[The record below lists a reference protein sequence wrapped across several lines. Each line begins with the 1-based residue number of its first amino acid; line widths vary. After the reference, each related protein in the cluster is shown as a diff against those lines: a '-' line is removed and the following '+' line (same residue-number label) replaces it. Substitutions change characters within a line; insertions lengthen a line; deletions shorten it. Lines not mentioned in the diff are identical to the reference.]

1 MLKILAGPYRRFWIL
16 VVAVLALPLVVP
28 PAFAQAEGVRETGP
42 FSNEPTSEIERLEE
56 RLRLLEETYQR
67 QIRELQEQL
76 DELKEQVAE
85 SQEGQ
90 QEKELEALLAEA
102 EEITAEEKQKE
113 EIAAEQR
120 GTFVGRERTQQA
132 LNPEISFL
140 GDFSY
145 DWSES
150 DIKNGFVMR
159 GVEIGLQAP
168 LDPYTRFKGYLAG
181 HQEPFEFPFHD
192 PAAEGELEEEDH
204 EGELEHGGEI
214 GVSVEEAYMEWVAL
228 PLHTRLQV
236 GKFRQQYGTLNRW
249 HRHAL
254 PSVDTPFALE
264 NAFGHE
270 GLVGLGIG
278 LDWQL
283 GKLWATNNGLTLQI
297 TNPDNPAAFAGSD
310 WNDPAFLLRH
320 TGFFELGPDA
330 YFDLGLNWTR
340 GPNTATGD
348 EKTDIY
354 GFDFAYVWEP
364 TNRAR
369 YRSLEL
375 RGEYIHTNYDTGDTP
390 SIASDSY
397 YAYLFGR
404 LSRRWIA
411 GLRYD
416 NAELP
421 GYGHGIYAPEEF
433 REGLKDTGWTPFLT
447 YSQSEFVRLRLQYQ
461 RIDRDF
467 ISSKGPRKDNRLWL
481 QVTFAAGP
489 HKHASY

>member
-1 MLKILAGPYRRFWIL
+1 MERLTRRNGTFGILT
-16 VVAVLALPLVVP
+16 LAFLCLPLAAP
-28 PAFAQAEGVRETGP
+28 RPIEAQTAGTQESESATTA
-42 FSNEPTSEIERLEE
+42 PTDEIERLEE

-76 DELKEQVAE
+76 DELKEQVADSRE
-85 SQEGQ
+85 EQQEG
-90 QEKELEALLAEA
+90 ELEALLAEA
-102 EEITAEEKQKE
+102 AELTAEEKQKE
-113 EIAAEQR
+113 EVAEDQR
-120 GTFVGRERTQQA
+120 DTFVGRERTQQA
-132 LNPEISFL
+132 LNPEISFV

-150 DIKNGFVMR
+150 DIKDGFVMR

-181 HQEPFEFPFHD
+181 HQDPYELAFHD
-192 PAAEGELEEEDH
+192 HEEEVGVEEEEHEEEHAH
-204 EGELEHGGEI
+204 EGAI
-214 GVSVEEAYMEWVAL
+214 GVNVEEAYMEWVAL

-254 PSVDTPFALE
+254 PSVDSPFALQHV
-264 NAFGHE
+264 FGQE

-297 TNPDNPAAFAGSD
+297 TNADNSAAFAGAE

-320 TGFFELGPDA
+320 TGFFELGPDS

-340 GPNTATGD
+340 GPNTETGD

-364 TNRAR
+364 TNRAK
-369 YRSLEL
+369 YRSLEF

-404 LSRRWIA
+404 FSRRWIV

-421 GYGHGIYAPEEF
+421 GYGHGIYDPEEF

-447 YSQSEFVRLRLQYQ
+447 YWQSEFVRLRLQYQ

-467 ISSKGPRKDNRLWL
+467 ISPKGPKTDNRLWL
-481 QVTFAAGP
+481 QVTFSAGP
-489 HKHASY
+489 HKHESY

>member
-1 MLKILAGPYRRFWIL
+1 LERFAGHHGSSWIL
-16 VVAVLALPLVVP
+16 SLVVLALLWVVP
-28 PAFAQAEGVRETGP
+28 PAKAQTEGAQESGP
-42 FSNEPTSEIERLEE
+42 SSKEPTDEIERLEQ
-56 RLRLLEETYQR
+56 RLRLLEDTYQL

-76 DELKEQVAE
+76 DELKGQVAE
-85 SQEGQ
+85 SQQ
-90 QEKELEALLAEA
+90 KRQDDELEALLAEA
-102 EEITAEEKQKE
+102 DELTADEKLKE
-113 EIAAEQR
+113 EEAAEQR
-120 GTFVGRERTQQA
+120 DTFVGRERTQQA
-132 LNPEISFL
+132 LNPEISFV

-150 DIKNGFVMR
+150 DIKDGFVMR
-159 GVEIGLQAP
+159 GVEIGLQAA

-181 HQEPFEFPFHD
+181 HQEPYELAFHD
-192 PAAEGELEEEDH
+192 HEEEVGLEEE
-204 EGELEHGGEI
+204 EHGRGGEI
-214 GVSVEEAYMEWVAL
+214 GVNVEEAYMQWVAL

-254 PSVDTPFALE
+254 PSVDTPFALQHV
-264 NAFGHE
+264 FGHE

-297 TNPDNPAAFAGSD
+297 TNADNAVAFAGSD

-369 YRSLEL
+369 YRNLEF

-390 SIASDSY
+390 SISSDSY
-397 YAYLFGR
+397 YAYLYGR
-404 LSRRWIA
+404 LSRRWIV

-421 GYGHGIYAPEEF
+421 GYGRVLYDPEEF
-433 REGLKDTGWTPFLT
+433 RQGLKDTGWTPFLT
-447 YSQSEFVRLRLQYQ
+447 YWQSEFVRLRLQYQ
-461 RIDRDF
+461 WIDRDF
-467 ISSKGPRKDNRLWL
+467 ISSRGPKTDNRLWL

-489 HKHASY
+489 HKHETY

>member
-1 MLKILAGPYRRFWIL
+1 MLEILAGPYRRFWIL

-76 DELKEQVAE
+76 LELKEQVAE
-85 SQEGQ
+85 SQEGH
-90 QEKELEALLAEA
+90 QEEELEALLAEA
-102 EEITAEEKQKE
+102 EELTAEEKQKE
-113 EIAAEQR
+113 ELAEEQR
-120 GTFVGRERTQQA
+120 ATFVGRERTQQA
-132 LNPEISFL
+132 LNPEISFV

-150 DIKNGFVMR
+150 EIKDGFVMR

-181 HQEPFEFPFHD
+181 HQEPFELLLH
-192 PAAEGELEEEDH
+192 DH
-204 EGELEHGGEI
+204 EDGDDHEDEAHEHGGEI
-214 GVSVEEAYMEWVAL
+214 GVNVEEAYMEWVAL
-228 PLHTRLQV
+228 PLRTRLQV

-264 NAFGHE
+264 YAFGHE
-270 GLVGLGIG
+270 GLVGLGLG

-283 GKLWATNNGLTLQI
+283 GRLWATNNGLTLQI
-297 TNPDNPAAFAGSD
+297 TNADNSAAFEGAE

-320 TGFFELGPDA
+320 TGFFDLGPNS

-340 GPNTATGD
+340 GPNTETGD

-354 GFDFAYVWEP
+354 GFDFAFVWEP
-364 TNRAR
+364 ANRAR
-369 YRSLEL
+369 YRSLEF
-375 RGEYIHTNYDTGDTP
+375 RGEYIHTNYDTRDTP

-404 LSRRWIA
+404 FSRRWLV

-421 GYGHGIYAPEEF
+421 GFHSHLYDPEEF
-433 REGLKDTGWTPFLT
+433 QEGLKDTGWTPFLT
-447 YSQSEFVRLRLQYQ
+447 YWQSEFVRLRLQYQ

-467 ISSKGPRKDNRLWL
+467 ISPKGPEKDNRLWL
-481 QVTFAAGP
+481 QVTFSAGP
-489 HKHASY
+489 HKHESY

>member
-1 MLKILAGPYRRFWIL
+1 MERLARRNGTCGILT
-16 VVAVLALPLVVP
+16 LAFLCLPLAAARPVE
-28 PAFAQAEGVRETGP
+28 AQTAGTQESESAAT
-42 FSNEPTSEIERLEE
+42 EPTDEIERLEE
-56 RLRLLEETYQR
+56 RLRRLEETYQR
-67 QIRELQEQL
+67 QILELQE
-76 DELKEQVAE
+76 ELAELREQVSE
-85 SQEGQ
+85 SQEDRQ
-90 QEKELEALLAEA
+90 QEDLEALLAEA
-102 EEITAEEKQKE
+102 EELTAEEKLKE
-113 EIAAEQR
+113 EVAEDQR
-120 GTFVGRERTQQA
+120 DTFVGRERTQQA
-132 LNPEISFL
+132 LNPEISFI

-150 DIKNGFVMR
+150 DIKDGFVMR

-168 LDPYTRFKGYLAG
+168 LDPYTRFKGFLAG
-181 HQEPFEFPFHD
+181 HQDPFEFPFHD
-192 PAAEGELEEEDH
+192 HEEEGDH
-204 EGELEHGGEI
+204 DDVTHEDEHAHEGEI
-214 GVSVEEAYMEWVAL
+214 GVNVEEAYMEWVAL
-228 PLHTRLQV
+228 PFHTRLQV

-254 PSVDTPFALE
+254 PSVDSPFALQHV
-264 NAFGHE
+264 FGH
-270 GLVGLGIG
+270 GLIGLGIG

-297 TNPDNPAAFAGSD
+297 TNADNSAAFAGAE

-320 TGFFELGPDA
+320 TGFFELGPDS

-340 GPNTATGD
+340 GPNTETGD

-369 YRSLEL
+369 YRSLEF
-375 RGEYIHTNYDTGDTP
+375 RGEYIHTNYDTGDTA

-404 LSRRWIA
+404 FSRRWIV

-421 GYGHGIYAPEEF
+421 GYGHGIYDPAEF

-447 YSQSEFVRLRLQYQ
+447 YWQSEFVRLRLQYQ

-467 ISSKGPRKDNRLWL
+467 ISPKGPEKDNRLWL
-481 QVTFAAGP
+481 QVTFSAGP
-489 HKHASY
+489 HKHESY

>member
-1 MLKILAGPYRRFWIL
+1 MKTLPGPHRNSWIL
-16 VVAVLALPLVVP
+16 ILVALALVLGSL
-28 PAFAQAEGVRETGP
+28 PAYAQTQDAQATEK
-42 FSNEPTSEIERLEE
+42 PTPDPTDAIRRLEE
-56 RLRLLEETYQR
+56 RLQVLEETYQR

-76 DELKEQVAE
+76 MELEEQVVA
-85 SQEGQ
+85 SQEVRQ
-90 QEKELEALLAEA
+90 DEDLEALLAEA
-102 EEITAEEKQKE
+102 EELTADEQRKE
-113 EIAAEQR
+113 ELAAEQR
-120 GTFVGRERTQQA
+120 DTFVGRERTQQA
-132 LNPEISFL
+132 LNPELSFV

-159 GVEIGLQAP
+159 GVEIALQAP
-168 LDPYTRFKGYLAG
+168 LDPYTRFKGFLAG
-181 HQEPFEFPFHD
+181 HQEPFGFPFQDH
-192 PAAEGELEEEDH
+192 EEEGDH
-204 EGELEHGGEI
+204 EEADHAEEHEHGGEI
-214 GVSVEEAYMEWVAL
+214 GVNIEEAYMEWVAL

-254 PSVDTPFALE
+254 PSVDTPFALQHV
-264 NAFGHE
+264 FGHE

-283 GKLWATNNGLTLQI
+283 GKLWATSNSLTLQV
-297 TNPDNPAAFAGSD
+297 TNADNPVAFAGSD

-320 TGFFELGPDA
+320 TGFFELGPDS

-340 GPNTATGD
+340 GPNTKTGN

-369 YRSLEL
+369 YRNLEF

-390 SIASDSY
+390 SISSDSY
-397 YAYLFGR
+397 YAYLYGR
-404 LSRRWIA
+404 LSRRWIV

-421 GYGHGIYAPEEF
+421 GFRYEIYDPEDF

-447 YSQSEFVRLRLQYQ
+447 YWQSEFVRLRLQYQ

-467 ISSKGPRKDNRLWL
+467 ISSRGPKTDNRLWL

-489 HKHASY
+489 HKHETY

>member
-1 MLKILAGPYRRFWIL
+1 MLEIPAGPQRRFWIL
-16 VVAVLALPLVVP
+16 ILAVLALPLLVP
-28 PAFAQAEGVRETGP
+28 PAIARAEGVQETGP
-42 FSNEPTSEIERLEE
+42 SSNEPTTEIERLEE
-56 RLRLLEETYQR
+56 RLHLLEETYQR
-67 QIRELQEQL
+67 QIRELQE
-76 DELKEQVAE
+76 ELAELREQVAE
-85 SQEGQ
+85 SQEDRQ
-90 QEKELEALLAEA
+90 QEDLEALLAEA
-102 EEITAEEKQKE
+102 EELTAEEKLKE
-113 EIAAEQR
+113 EVAEGQR
-120 GTFVGRERTQQA
+120 DTFVGRERTQQA
-132 LNPEISFL
+132 LNPEISFI

-150 DIKNGFVMR
+150 DIKDGFVMR

-168 LDPYTRFKGYLAG
+168 LDPYTRFKGFLAG
-181 HQEPFEFPFHD
+181 HQDPFEFPFHD
-192 PAAEGELEEEDH
+192 HEEEGEHEEVAHEEEHAH
-204 EGELEHGGEI
+204 EGAI
-214 GVSVEEAYMEWVAL
+214 GVNVEEAYMEWVAL
-228 PLHTRLQV
+228 PFHTRLQV

-254 PSVDTPFALE
+254 PSVDTPFALQHV
-264 NAFGHE
+264 FGH
-270 GLVGLGIG
+270 GLIGLGIG

-297 TNPDNPAAFAGSD
+297 TNADNSVAFAGSD

-320 TGFFELGPDA
+320 TGFFELGPDS

-340 GPNTATGD
+340 GPNTETGD

-369 YRSLEL
+369 YRSLEF
-375 RGEYIHTNYDTGDTP
+375 RGEYIHTNYDTGDTA

-404 LSRRWIA
+404 LSRRWIV

-421 GYGHGIYAPEEF
+421 GFNFHIYDPEEF

-447 YSQSEFVRLRLQYQ
+447 YWQSEFVRLRLQYQ

-467 ISSKGPRKDNRLWL
+467 ISPKGPKQDNRLWL
-481 QVTFAAGP
+481 QVTFSAGP
-489 HKHASY
+489 HKHESY

>member
-1 MLKILAGPYRRFWIL
+1 MKIPAGPHRNTWIL
-16 VVAVLALPLVVP
+16 ILVVLALPLAVP
-28 PAFAQAEGVRETGP
+28 PATAQT
-42 FSNEPTSEIERLEE
+42 TDEIERLEK
-56 RLRLLEETYQR
+56 RLEELEQTYQR
-67 QIRELQEQL
+67 QIRELQKHL
-76 DELKEQVAE
+76 AELKDQVAD
-85 SQEGQ
+85 SQKGR
-90 QEKELEALLAEA
+90 QEDELEALLAEA
-102 EEITAEEKQKE
+102 DELTADEKLKE
-113 EIAAEQR
+113 EEAAEQR
-120 GTFVGRERTQQA
+120 DTFVGRERTQQA
-132 LNPEISFL
+132 LNPEISFI

-150 DIKNGFVMR
+150 DIKDGFVMR

-181 HQEPFEFPFHD
+181 HQEPYELAFHD
-192 PAAEGELEEEDH
+192 HEEEVGV
-204 EGELEHGGEI
+204 EEEEHGRGGEI
-214 GVSVEEAYMEWVAL
+214 GLNVEEAYMEWVAL

-236 GKFRQQYGTLNRW
+236 GQFRQQYGTLNRW

-254 PSVDTPFALE
+254 PSVDTPFALQHV
-264 NAFGHE
+264 FGHE

-297 TNPDNPAAFAGSD
+297 TNADNAVAFAGSD

-320 TGFFELGPDA
+320 TGFFDLGPDS

-340 GPNTATGD
+340 GPNTATGS

-369 YRSLEL
+369 YRNLEF

-390 SIASDSY
+390 SISSDSY
-397 YAYLFGR
+397 YAYLYGR
-404 LSRRWIA
+404 LSRRWIV

-421 GYGHGIYAPEEF
+421 GYGRVLYDPEEF
-433 REGLKDTGWTPFLT
+433 RQGLKDTGWTPFLT
-447 YSQSEFVRLRLQYQ
+447 YWQSEFVRLRLQYQ
-461 RIDRDF
+461 WIDRDF
-467 ISSKGPRKDNRLWL
+467 ISSRGPKTDNRLWL

-489 HKHASY
+489 HKHETY

>member
-1 MLKILAGPYRRFWIL
+1 VLEILVAPHRRFW
-16 VVAVLALPLVVP
+16 VMFVAVLALPLAVA
-28 PAFAQAEGVRETGP
+28 PAIARAEGVQETGP
-42 FSNEPTSEIERLEE
+42 SSNEPTSEIERLEE

-76 DELKEQVAE
+76 DELKEQVAD
-85 SQEGQ
+85 SQEDR
-90 QEKELEALLAEA
+90 EEEELGELLAEA
-102 EEITAEEKQKE
+102 AELTAEEKQRE
-113 EIAAEQR
+113 EVAEEQR
-120 GTFVGRERTQQA
+120 DTFVGRERTQQA
-132 LNPEISFL
+132 LNPEISFI

-150 DIKNGFVMR
+150 DIKDGFVMR

-168 LDPYTRFKGYLAG
+168 LDPYTRFKGFLAG
-181 HQEPFEFPFHD
+181 HQDPFEFPFHD
-192 PAAEGELEEEDH
+192 HEEEGEHEEVAHEEEHAH
-204 EGELEHGGEI
+204 EGAI
-214 GVSVEEAYMEWVAL
+214 GVNVEEAYMEWVAL
-228 PLHTRLQV
+228 PFHTRLQV

-254 PSVDTPFALE
+254 PSVDTPFALQHV
-264 NAFGHE
+264 FGH
-270 GLVGLGIG
+270 GLIGLGIG

-297 TNPDNPAAFAGSD
+297 TNADNSVAFAGSD

-320 TGFFELGPDA
+320 TGFFELGPDS

-340 GPNTATGD
+340 GPNTATGS

-369 YRSLEL
+369 YRSLEF
-375 RGEYIHTNYDTGDTP
+375 RGEYIHTNYDTGDTA

-404 LSRRWIA
+404 FSRRWIV

-421 GYGHGIYAPEEF
+421 GFHSHIYEPEEF
-433 REGLKDTGWTPFLT
+433 REGLRDTGWTPFLT
-447 YSQSEFVRLRLQYQ
+447 YWQSEFVRLRLQYQ

-467 ISSKGPRKDNRLWL
+467 VSPKGPEKDNRLWL
-481 QVTFAAGP
+481 QVTFSAGP
-489 HKHASY
+489 HKHESY